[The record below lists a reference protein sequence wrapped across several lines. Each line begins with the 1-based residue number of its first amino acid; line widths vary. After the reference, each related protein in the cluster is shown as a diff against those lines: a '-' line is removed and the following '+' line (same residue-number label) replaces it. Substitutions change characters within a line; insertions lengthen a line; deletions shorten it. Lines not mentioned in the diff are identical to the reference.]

1 MMIINNLDRHLVIV
15 AETDSFIDLELLFP
29 TMLENIHIILLI
41 FRYWLGHIAA
51 VFRISVNHQASILRA
66 S

>member
-1 MMIINNLDRHLVIV
+1 MMIINNLGRHLIIV
-15 AETDSFIDLELLFP
+15 VETDSFINLELLFP

-41 FRYWLGHIAA
+41 FRYWRGHIAA